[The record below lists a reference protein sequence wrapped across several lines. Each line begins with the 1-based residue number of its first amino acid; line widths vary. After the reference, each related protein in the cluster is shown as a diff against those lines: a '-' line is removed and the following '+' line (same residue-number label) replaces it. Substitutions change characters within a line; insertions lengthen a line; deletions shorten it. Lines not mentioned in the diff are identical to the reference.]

1 MYHCA
6 EASAD
11 DCLQYT
17 QAETKLA
24 IKYVGLIEANSLRR
38 TVKEKAEE
46 VIKLLSCS

>member
-17 QAETKLA
+17 QAETKHA
-24 IKYVGLIEANSLRR
+24 IKYVIEANSLRR